1 VEKDMSRLALSRV
14 LAPLVLTA
22 CLPWHKPAVSSA
34 TLTCHGPPATPEVG
48 YTQVTPGPA
57 LVSLVS
63 GTAPN
68 WQFWEVLYGA
78 GASTS
83 TGQTNA
89 WGVVETQTQT
99 PEQRV
104 ADWYASQVSHL
115 RVKVSTEGALLG
127 SLAAALSDATG
138 LNILVQEDMIDLP
151 VSLGIGDAT
160 VAQLQTALLRGYGV
174 SSSFEQG
181 VVYWSSSS
189 ARLAR
194 NGSTASSPVETAL
207 LWAPEGVEPIE
218 LAHAI
223 CATSAG
229 PTGSAAV
236 LGEQVLVRDEAHR
249 VAQARELVR
258 VLEEQWADE
267 EE

>member
-1 VEKDMSRLALSRV
+1 MDKSRLALS
-14 LAPLVLTA
+14 PLTEALLLTA
-22 CLPWHKPAVSSA
+22 CLPLHKSPVSSA
-34 TLTCHGPPATPEVG
+34 TLTCHGPPAAPEAG
-48 YTQVTPGPA
+48 YTQVAPGPA

-83 TGQTNA
+83 TGQANA
-89 WGVVETQTQT
+89 WGIVETQTQT
-99 PEQRV
+99 PDQRV
-104 ADWYASQVSHL
+104 ADWYAAQVSHL
-115 RVKVSTEGALLG
+115 RVRVSAEGALLG

-138 LNILVQEDMIDLP
+138 LNVLVQEEMIDLP

-160 VAQLQTALLRGYGV
+160 VSQLQAALLRGYGV
-174 SSSFEQG
+174 TSSFEQG
-181 VVYWSSSS
+181 VVYWSSAS
-189 ARLAR
+189 AQLAR
-194 NGSTASSPVETAL
+194 NGLVPSGTTDTAL
-207 LWAPEGVEPIE
+207 LWAPEGVTPVE

-229 PTGSAAV
+229 PNGTAAV
-236 LGEQVLVRDEAHR
+236 LGDQVLVRDEAMR
-249 VAQARELVR
+249 VEQARQLVQ
-258 VLEEQWADE
+258 VLEEQWAVE